1 MSFFSSNRQDNRCPG
16 PITGNP
22 LNGLCERV
30 CIQTN
35 KVFDSCRKQISET
48 DLSLTLTNI
57 TPTGLVE
64 PFTFVSASTN
74 GDAYFTNL
82 VIDRFPDRPNFARVT
97 GTVNIPLIVAFTD
110 ANGTEGTGTT
120 TLTFNQD
127 VILFVPQ
134 PSVTPLDVT
143 VFATFNSTI
152 GSINAEGNT
161 ATVTGC
167 LNIILK
173 ISAKVDILVPSYGY
187 PVIPPCRQAET
198 QICPGTGDLPL
209 FPTAINNS

>member
-134 PSVTPLDVT
+134 PSVVPFSID
-143 VFATFNSTI
+143 VFAGVAITDGTFT
-152 GSINAEGNT
+152 GDNT
-161 ATVTGC
+161 FVVDAC
-167 LNIILK
+167 IQIILR
-173 ISAKVDILVPSYGY
+173 VVVNTNILVPSYGY
-187 PVIPPCRQAET
+187 CPIPPCQNFSSNDV
-198 QICPGTGDLPL
+198 CPGYFDLPIY
-209 FPTAINNS
+209 PS

>member
-134 PSVTPLDVT
+134 PSVVPFSID
-143 VFATFNSTI
+143 VFAGVAIADGTFT
-152 GSINAEGNT
+152 GDNT
-161 ATVTGC
+161 FVVDAC
-167 LNIILK
+167 IQIILR
-173 ISAKVDILVPSYGY
+173 VVVNTNILVPSYGY
-187 PVIPPCRQAET
+187 CPIPPCQNFSSNDV
-198 QICPGTGDLPL
+198 CPGYFDLPIY
-209 FPTAINNS
+209 PS

>member
-22 LNGLCERV
+22 LSGLCERV

-48 DLSLTLTNI
+48 DLSITLTNI
-57 TPTGLVE
+57 TPSGLVE
-64 PFTFVSASTN
+64 PYTFVSAVTN
-74 GDAYFTNL
+74 GNAYFTNL

-97 GTVNIPLIVAFTD
+97 GTVNVPLLVTFTD

-120 TLTFNQD
+120 ILTFDQD

-134 PSVTPLDVT
+134 PSVVPFNID
-143 VFATFNSTI
+143 VFAGLAIADGIYSGNNTFVVDACI
-152 GSINAEGNT
+152 Q
-161 ATVTGC
+161 
-167 LNIILK
+167 IILR
-173 ISAKVDILVPSYGY
+173 VVVNTNILVPSYGY
-187 PVIPPCRQAET
+187 CPIPPCQNYSST
-198 QICPGTGDLPL
+198 DVCPGYFDLPIY
-209 FPTAINNS
+209 PS